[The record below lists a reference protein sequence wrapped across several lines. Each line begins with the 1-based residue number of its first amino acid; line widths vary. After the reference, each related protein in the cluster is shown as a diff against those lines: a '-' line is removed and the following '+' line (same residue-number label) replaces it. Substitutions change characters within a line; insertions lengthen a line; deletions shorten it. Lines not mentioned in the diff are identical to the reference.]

1 MSGRVVHFEV
11 PFEDQDRAGSFY
23 TEVFGWQ
30 LQTMPEM
37 SYVMVTPGPTAP
49 QGGGPEEPGFIN
61 GGMLARNAP
70 IGGPVLVI
78 EVEGSNEAL
87 AQIEDRGGTTVKAK
101 VGVGGMG
108 FSAYF
113 KDPEGNLLGLWE
125 SAAPAD

>member
-37 SYVMVTPGPTAP
+37 SYVMVTTGPTAP

-78 EVEGSNEAL
+78 EVEGIDEAL
-87 AQIEDRGGTTVKAK
+87 AQVEDRGGTTVQAK
-101 VGVGGMG
+101 VAVGDMG